1 MTTVLGDNPLVHE
14 AGTPF
19 VDPGVTASDTVDGD
33 ITATVSVTG
42 TVDVSAPG
50 TYTLTYH
57 VVNSGSMSAS
67 TSRTVAVVD
76 SFNNCAG
83 VEAPCS
89 GHGTCV
95 DEVGGFSC
103 ACDDL
108 WRGAL
113 CDEPGDGY
121 AVITLVGAN
130 PLTVEADASLAFA
143 DPGATAVD
151 PYDGDVTALVSVAGA
166 VTRSSPGTYTLVY
179 SVTNSQGQTTE
190 AKRTVRVE
198 DTVDGCASSPCA
210 NGFCTDAVNGFSCQC
225 GVLWVGTT
233 CSQPRPGTPS
243 VGLGLGWRMPHALA
257 HALLTFS

>member
-1 MTTVLGDNPLVHE
+1 M
-14 AGTPF
+14 
-19 VDPGVTASDTVDGD
+19 
-33 ITATVSVTG
+33 
-42 TVDVSAPG
+42 
-50 TYTLTYH
+50 
-57 VVNSGSMSAS
+57 
-67 TSRTVAVVD
+67 AVVD

-143 DPGATAVD
+143 DPGATAVG

-166 VTRSSPGTYTLVY
+166 VTRSSPGMATLRWLRYRGMFCWMTSRSTARSIRV
-179 SVTNSQGQTTE
+179 SVRQRASAGPVQG
-190 AKRTVRVE
+190 
-198 DTVDGCASSPCA
+198 
-210 NGFCTDAVNGFSCQC
+210 
-225 GVLWVGTT
+225 
-233 CSQPRPGTPS
+233 PS
-243 VGLGLGWRMPHALA
+243 RYW
-257 HALLTFS
+257 